1 MTLSGLGPADQK
13 PLSRPGDTATRS
25 GTARYGRPAAAPAP
39 VKRTVPPPAPVGPVT
54 PRTFCELLVGSAA
67 WTSAMTTCSPSVS
80 PVRISASPPPTAPTV
95 TVFSVTAPLVRTP
108 TRAEPEVT
116 PGTAETGTVRT
127 SDDDAVVIVVVA

>member
-1 MTLSGLGPADQK
+1 MGRWP
-13 PLSRPGDTATRS
+13 
-25 GTARYGRPAAAPAP
+25 GTAAPPPPPAP

-54 PRTFCELLVGSAA
+54 PRTFWELLVGSAA

-116 PGTAETGTVRT
+116 PGTAETGTVST
-127 SDDDAVVIVVVA
+127 SDDDAVVIVVVAYVPEARVCGVLGKVTVTS